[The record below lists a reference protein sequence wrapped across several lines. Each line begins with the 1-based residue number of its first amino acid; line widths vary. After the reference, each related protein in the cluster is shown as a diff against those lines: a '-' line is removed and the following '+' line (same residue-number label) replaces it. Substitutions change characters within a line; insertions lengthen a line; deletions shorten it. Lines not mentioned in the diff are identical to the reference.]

1 MQTAEKYFMTVAEEK
16 GISSAA
22 RVLYI
27 TQQSLS
33 EQMQKL
39 E

>member
-1 MQTAEKYFMTVAEEK
+1 MVIGHKYFMIVAEEK
-16 GISSAA
+16 SISRAA
-22 RVLYI
+22 KRLYI